1 MFVTKTA
8 HLGTKRRIDMSKSKE
23 KLFTFDVEE
32 RDDGVHIHLGGTLGK
47 SLQSLKEACEAY
59 CCCHSKG
66 CGPKKE

>member
-1 MFVTKTA
+1 
-8 HLGTKRRIDMSKSKE
+8 MSKSKE